1 MTCRKPPGLET
12 WFSPLSPTVQNQ
24 QKWPSEQEPSMRFG
38 SMTKPYL
45 AYQGFFLKKLK
56 IRNAEMLTGTTNK
69 DDGRSMMSSAQ
80 FHLWPSTSTEIPLV
94 SSEMHRCFFRGK
106 SPCAR
111 KITCCRFKLP
121 SGKQTQLWK
130 SNIGYFQGRK
140 LNNLNYQREYPM
152 KTHERSH

>member
-1 MTCRKPPGLET
+1 
-12 WFSPLSPTVQNQ
+12 
-24 QKWPSEQEPSMRFG
+24 MRFG

-45 AYQGFFLKKLK
+45 AYQGNFKKKLK

-80 FHLWPSTSTEIPLV
+80 FHLWPSTSTEIRLV
-94 SSEMHRCFFRGK
+94 SSEMHLFLVKSIVVFFRGK

-121 SGKQTQLWK
+121 SGKQT
-130 SNIGYFQGRK
+130 
-140 LNNLNYQREYPM
+140 
-152 KTHERSH
+152 